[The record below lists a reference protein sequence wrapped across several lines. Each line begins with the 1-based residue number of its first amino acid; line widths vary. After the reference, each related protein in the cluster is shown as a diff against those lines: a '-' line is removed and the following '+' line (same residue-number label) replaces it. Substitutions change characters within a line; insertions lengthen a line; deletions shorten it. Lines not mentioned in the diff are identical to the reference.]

1 MKTLQTLTLGTL
13 VTLLAGCGGGSD
25 SDSATGTLPPPAP
38 PVTLTLSSTTL
49 RTLPG
54 GAGIAVTAASSGT
67 GAIQWKLA
75 DGAPG
80 TLSGTTGTSVTY
92 NPPAN
97 GIAKTTL
104 VPIVATSGGTSTTLT
119 VAVTPDPGPSGLT
132 LLAGHAAPESVDGV
146 GAAASFFYPR
156 RIAADTAG
164 NVFVLEHY
172 TSRPSLPT
180 PGRLRK
186 IAPDGTVTTLIGG
199 SDPQRAWFGQA
210 DTANNARRFAE
221 PTSLVVDHGGNFYY
235 GNAYGFGGSSSM
247 GGSSLLKITPTGVL
261 SVLAGAETT
270 ASTGIADGTG
280 TAARFMYPDAVGID
294 YDDVIYVQDLNNV
307 ARKVTTA
314 GVVTTISA
322 IPRSLQADMNGN
334 TYTYD
339 ATARTLVQTSP
350 AGTKTVVAGAP
361 SCTGFKPGP
370 LPGCL
375 PNVQHMVVAGGSTLV
390 LLGDGLVVKLVLP
403 H

>member
-1 MKTLQTLTLGTL
+1 M
-13 VTLLAGCGGGSD
+13 VSALAGCGGSD
-25 SDSATGTLPPPAP
+25 SDNASGTPQPQPPAQ

-67 GAIQWKLA
+67 GTIQWKLA

-80 TLSGTTGTSVTY
+80 TLSSTTGTSVTY
-92 NPPAN
+92 TPPAN
-97 GIAKTTL
+97 GVAKTTL
-104 VPIVATSGGTSTTLT
+104 VPIVATSGSTSTTLT
-119 VAVTPDPGPSGLT
+119 VAVTPEPGPSGLT
-132 LLAGHAAPESVDGV
+132 LLAGHAAPESADGV
-146 GAAASFFYPR
+146 GAAASFLYPR

-199 SDPQRAWFGQA
+199 RDPQRAWFGQA
-210 DTANNARRFAE
+210 DTANNARRFTE
-221 PTSLVVDHGGNFYY
+221 PTSLVVDRTGNFYY
-235 GNAYGFGGSSSM
+235 GNAYGSGGASSN
-247 GGSSLLKITPTGVL
+247 GGSSLLKITPTGTL
-261 SVLAGAETT
+261 SVLAGVETA

-280 TAARFMYPDAVGID
+280 SAARFMYPDAVGID

-314 GVVTTISA
+314 GVVTTISSL
-322 IPRSLQADMNGN
+322 PRSLHADMHGN
-334 TYTYD
+334 TYEYD
-339 ATARTLVQTSP
+339 AAARTLVQTSP
-350 AGTKTVVAGAP
+350 SGARKVVAGAP
-361 SCTGFKPGP
+361 TCDGFKPGP

-375 PNVQHMVVAGGSTLV
+375 PSVQHLIVAGGSTLV